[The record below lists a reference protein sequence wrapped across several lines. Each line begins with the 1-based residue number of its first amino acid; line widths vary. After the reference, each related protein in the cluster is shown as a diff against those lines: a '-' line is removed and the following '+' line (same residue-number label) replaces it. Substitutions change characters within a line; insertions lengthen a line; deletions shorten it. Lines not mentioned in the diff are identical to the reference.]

1 MDQTLNMKLRFVTA
15 VMVGSSTGDVLA
27 FSREQVWPHILQ
39 AVPPSPQLH
48 QHWLDGPFGLN
59 REMVLKWSNTVAGWQ
74 TRHAGA
80 MCPHRLPL
88 PPWSVD
94 TGVVCRDIGGS
105 MGRLGSCCFALLRQ
119 VSLLLLIIS
128 FMLIVN

>member
-27 FSREQVWPHILQ
+27 FFREQVWPHILQ

-48 QHWLDGPFGLN
+48 QHWLDGLFGLN
-59 REMVLKWSNTVAGWQ
+59 REMVLKWSNTIAGWQ

-94 TGVVCRDIGGS
+94 TAPSYAEILEDPWAVWGLAAMRYCDK
-105 MGRLGSCCFALLRQ
+105 
-119 VSLLLLIIS
+119 
-128 FMLIVN
+128 